1 LGGRNNQLSEWS
13 SDYSFAGFGRLSQL
27 FYSKMIYSPAEDSF
41 LIEKYIKQFS
51 KDKSVLDMGTGSG
64 ILAETALAAGAKS
77 ILAVDI
83 NPEAVQHVNKK
94 GISSRVSDLFSE
106 VPESFDIIIFNPPYL
121 PRAESEDFESETITT
136 GGSQGHEIIQKF
148 LQEAKPHLDSD
159 GKILLLFSSLTGK
172 EKVDNLITKEDY
184 KFKCLETKKM
194 FFEELFV
201 YLIAL

>member
-1 LGGRNNQLSEWS
+1 
-13 SDYSFAGFGRLSQL
+13 
-27 FYSKMIYSPAEDSF
+27 MIYSPAEDSF
-41 LIEKYIKQFS
+41 LIGKYVKQFS

-77 ILAVDI
+77 ILAADI
-83 NPEAVQHVNKK
+83 NPEAIQHVNKK

-106 VPESFDIIIFNPPYL
+106 IPEDFDLIIFNPPYL
-121 PRAESEDFESETITT
+121 PKTKDELEDSESETITT
-136 GGSQGHEIIQKF
+136 GGSQGHEIIQRF
-148 LQEAKPHLDSD
+148 LQEAKSHLNPG

-184 KFKCLETKKM
+184 NFNQIDSKKL

-201 YLIAL
+201 YEISF